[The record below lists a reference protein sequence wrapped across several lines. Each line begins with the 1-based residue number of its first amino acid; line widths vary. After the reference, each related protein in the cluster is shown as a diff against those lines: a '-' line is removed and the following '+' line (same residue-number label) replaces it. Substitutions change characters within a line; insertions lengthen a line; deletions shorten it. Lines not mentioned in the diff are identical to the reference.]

1 MDDRDDT
8 RSPGTTYNVLFV
20 CTGNTCRSPMAEAV
34 ARAEAARRGW
44 AHLRVASAGTGADH
58 GVGAAS
64 SAIAVAARR
73 GLDLSDH
80 RSVPFDPELA
90 QWADLI
96 LTMSPSH
103 LEAVG
108 RSGVGDRA
116 ALLGDFAAGE
126 EGAGAPVP
134 DPFGGPE
141 ELYEET
147 FQELERLVAGALDRL
162 IPLFRP

>member
-1 MDDRDDT
+1 
-8 RSPGTTYNVLFV
+8 
-20 CTGNTCRSPMAEAV
+20 
-34 ARAEAARRGW
+34 
-44 AHLRVASAGTGADH
+44 
-58 GVGAAS
+58 

-80 RSVPFDPELA
+80 RSTPFDPELA
-90 QWADLI
+90 EWADLI

-103 LEAVG
+103 LEAIR

-116 ALLGDFAAGE
+116 ALFGDFAAGE

-147 FQELERLVAGALDRL
+147 FQELERLVAETLDRL